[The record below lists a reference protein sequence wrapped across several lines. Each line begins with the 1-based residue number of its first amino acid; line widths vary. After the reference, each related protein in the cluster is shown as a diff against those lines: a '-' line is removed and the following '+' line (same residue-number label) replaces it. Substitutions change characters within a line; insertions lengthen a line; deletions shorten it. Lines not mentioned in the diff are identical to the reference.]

1 MAYFVFLCYNT
12 KPINDKYFDFFLF
25 VSGVPIIEGDTV
37 RLPKWIGLS
46 HSLVLIM
53 TVRLAGAKKHLNV
66 TIKLSCC
73 YRNMLAYLQ
82 CNKTLL

>member
-1 MAYFVFLCYNT
+1 MTNIL
-12 KPINDKYFDFFLF
+12 IFFLF

-53 TVRLAGAKKHLNV
+53 TVRLAGAKKHLKCDYQ
-66 TIKLSCC
+66 IEL
-73 YRNMLAYLQ
+73 LLQ
-82 CNKTLL
+82 EHVGIFAMQ